1 MLFWKNI
8 LYTRKVTITK
18 KGSMKTTAFVLILSL
33 SLFTTSC
40 SQEQTI
46 QEYIL
51 ESQNKEHFKMFS
63 VPIGF
68 FKPMIS
74 KESIEIQKT
83 AESVRKITL
92 LLLPYEDHEEIYQ
105 TEKDKLVQ
113 IFKNTD
119 KYKSVMRTNLE
130 GVKMKIYLTGSTDA
144 VNEIIVFG
152 YTKDEGLG
160 LARILGDHMDLAK
173 IIDTINLIASGD
185 NQFNFETLI
194 NLAP

>member
-1 MLFWKNI
+1 
-8 LYTRKVTITK
+8 
-18 KGSMKTTAFVLILSL
+18 MKTTAFVLILSL

-83 AESVRKITL
+83 LESVRKITL
-92 LLLPYEDHEEIYQ
+92 LLLSHEYHEEMYQ

-144 VNEIIVFG
+144 INEIIVFG
-152 YTKDEGLG
+152 YSKGEGLG

-173 IIDTINLIASGD
+173 IIDTINLIASGND
-185 NQFNFETLI
+185 QLDFETLI

>member
-1 MLFWKNI
+1 
-8 LYTRKVTITK
+8 
-18 KGSMKTTAFVLILSL
+18 MKTTAYVLILSL

-51 ESQNKEHFKMFS
+51 ENQNKEHFKMFS

-74 KESIEIQKT
+74 KESIEIQET
-83 AESVRKITL
+83 LESVRKITL
-92 LLLPYEDHEEIYQ
+92 LLLPHEDHEEMYQ

-119 KYKSVMRTNLE
+119 KYKSVMRTNLK

-144 VNEIIVFG
+144 INEIIVFG
-152 YTKDEGLG
+152 YSKGEGLG
-160 LARILGDHMDLAK
+160 LARILGNNMDLAK
-173 IIDTINLIASGD
+173 IIDAINLIASGN
-185 NQFNFETLI
+185 NQLDFETLI